1 MRRQVRVITV
11 LCCILK
17 GVIYKYLSGYYILFL
32 KIIVIWSKGFTEEL
46 PHAEMTFMPWSGWVP
61 YYPCAVVPIG
71 LCRRQDA
78 ALRCALLLWLFALSL
93 QCLQRALQCLED
105 SLSLK
110 VFWRCRAA
118 LGSLPTQLPPL
129 AQAGICSCLLHPVC
143 GLSSFALDLTPE
155 TLWSGLVYFM
165 LPHVMTRP
173 PWHW

>member
-46 PHAEMTFMPWSGWVP
+46 PHAEMTFMHWSGWVP
-61 YYPCAVVPIG
+61 CYPCAVVPIG

-105 SLSLK
+105 SLSLE
-110 VFWRCRAA
+110 RCSDATELLWVLCPHSFHLWPRQVSAVA
-118 LGSLPTQLPPL
+118 YCTQCVVCPLLP
-129 AQAGICSCLLHPVC
+129 
-143 GLSSFALDLTPE
+143 
-155 TLWSGLVYFM
+155 
-165 LPHVMTRP
+165 
-173 PWHW
+173 